1 MYYKRVIAADFEQ
14 KIMVDGPLRWLVDY
28 VKAHEDLDL
37 LIGKNNVREWISVYR
52 GLTKI
57 VTVLSTSA
65 ADKVRVDTADAY
77 KSISPS
83 LAGTK
88 TLSNI
93 TETEIEAIRKS
104 LEDSRPSDKYYRY
117 YDNQKEG
124 FYQNSLS
131 RMFGLHS
138 RADSDFIILDKEVV
152 IGYKD
157 EEEKARLFGP
167 LQGAYKELQR
177 KISAHDS
184 AKYGQD
190 LGKKSIGN
198 ELDFLAVDKNGDILL
213 IELKHGTNTSGIYLS
228 PLQIG
233 LYLQIF
239 NMLPWG
245 VFQRAVTDMFDQ
257 KRKIGLINSDW
268 KMPELSK
275 KIIPVLIVAEPNQS
289 SSAYEKFCEI
299 LDFCRKEKNPG
310 FLQELRTMAYT
321 TDTGLTVWGE
331 S

>member
-1 MYYKRVIAADFEQ
+1 MYYKRVIAAHFEQ
-14 KIMVDGPLRWLVDY
+14 KIMVGGPLRWLVDY
-28 VKAHEDLDL
+28 VKAHDDLDL
-37 LIGKNNVREWISVYR
+37 LIGKNKQEEYLHVYR

-57 VTVLSTSA
+57 VTIIPTSA
-65 ADKVRVDTADAY
+65 ADTVNLKTADAY

-83 LAGTK
+83 LAGRK
-88 TLSNI
+88 TLSDI
-93 TETEIEAIRKS
+93 TEAEIEAIRKS
-104 LEDSRPSDKYYRY
+104 LAAKGTADRY
-117 YDNQKEG
+117 YGNKKEG
-124 FYQNSLS
+124 YYQNELS
-131 RMFGLHS
+131 RMFGLYS
-138 RADSDFIILDKEVV
+138 RADSDFIILDKEAVV
-152 IGYKD
+152 GYKD

-167 LQGAYKELQR
+167 LHGEYKELQK
-177 KISAHDS
+177 KIS
-184 AKYGQD
+184 KRNPERYGRD
-190 LGKKSIGN
+190 LVKKSIGN

-213 IELKHGTNTSGIYLS
+213 MELKHGTNTSGIYLS

-268 KMPELSK
+268 KMPELSR
-275 KIIPVLIVAEPNQS
+275 KIIPILIVAEPNQS
-289 SSAYEKFCEI
+289 SSADEKFCEI
-299 LDFCRKEKNPG
+299 LDFCRQEKGPD